1 MTRINCN
8 ILECMCRVRRVIVVF
23 VRNAISESGFRCAV
37 MEVEL
42 SEASGWKLL
51 LFLDVFDQMLCSLCP
66 ESRGVNSR

>member
-1 MTRINCN
+1 
-8 ILECMCRVRRVIVVF
+8 
-23 VRNAISESGFRCAV
+23 

-66 ESRGVNSR
+66 ESRGVNSQ